1 MNIPY
6 IDGSWGNSW
15 KCLVMPA
22 EGWLP
27 RLSSLAGSQK
37 TKVLGRKRALQDIAS
52 TSHVLSEKKMQAS
65 DKSI

>member
-1 MNIPY
+1 MGKCMEMLSY
-6 IDGSWGNSW
+6 ASWGLATAPVIAGW
-15 KCLVMPA
+15 K
-22 EGWLP
+22 
-27 RLSSLAGSQK
+27 SK